1 MVGDNH
7 KIKIGGE
14 GVGVEDIL
22 RNNQVDGDVK
32 ALGMKDIQKRKLG
45 GRGGKRSGSER
56 HPKI

>member
-1 MVGDNH
+1 M
-7 KIKIGGE
+7 
-14 GVGVEDIL
+14 GVEDIL